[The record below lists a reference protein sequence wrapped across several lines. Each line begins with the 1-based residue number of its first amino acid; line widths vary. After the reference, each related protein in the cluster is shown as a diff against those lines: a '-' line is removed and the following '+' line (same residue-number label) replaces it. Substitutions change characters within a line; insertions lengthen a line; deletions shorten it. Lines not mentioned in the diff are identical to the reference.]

1 MTFRISWKKVFIS
14 LAIDDTV
21 VICNVTFETDVIDI
35 PVVILIVAISDSVVV
50 VVVLNKVG
58 STGCVQL

>member
-14 LAIDDTV
+14 LAVDDTI

-35 PVVILIVAISDSVVV
+35 PVVILIVAISDSVI